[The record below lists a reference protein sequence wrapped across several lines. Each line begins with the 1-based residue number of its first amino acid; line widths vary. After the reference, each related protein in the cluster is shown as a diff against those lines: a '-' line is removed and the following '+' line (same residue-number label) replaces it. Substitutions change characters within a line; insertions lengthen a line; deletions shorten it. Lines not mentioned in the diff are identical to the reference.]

1 MILCKHIFSNKEL
14 IIYFLKVNE
23 TEKSYKFIDICD
35 CIKNFKIAISKSNLD
50 KVKHTLFGWQMF
62 STEPKVTEFVHTI
75 EERTQ
80 YKVLTFDDINK
91 LDKIAKKAKKYM
103 EEA

>member
-14 IIYFLKVNE
+14 TVYFIKVNE

-35 CIKNFKIAISKSNLD
+35 CIKNFQTAIAKSNLD
-50 KVKHTLFGWQMF
+50 KVERTLFGWQMF
-62 STEPKVTEFVHTI
+62 STEPKVIEFVHTI
-75 EERTQ
+75 EEKMQ
-80 YKVLTFDDINK
+80 CKVLTFDDINK
-91 LDKIAKKAKKYM
+91 LDIIAKKAKKYM